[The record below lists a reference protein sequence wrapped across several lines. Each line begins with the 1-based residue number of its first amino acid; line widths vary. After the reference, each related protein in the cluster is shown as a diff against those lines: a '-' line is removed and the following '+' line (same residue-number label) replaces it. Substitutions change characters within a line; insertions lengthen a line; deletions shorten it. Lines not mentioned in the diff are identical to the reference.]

1 MKDIIV
7 RFENTVDGSLQI
19 LTNLCLYCLGDVYVT
34 KNTIECRFETRE
46 DKEDFLREID
56 DLDLQPI

>member
-34 KNTIECRFETRE
+34 KKTIECRFERWE

-56 DLDLQPI
+56 DLEMQPI

>member
-1 MKDIIV
+1 MKKVIV
-7 RFENTVDGSLQI
+7 KFENKVDESLQV

-34 KNTIECRFETRE
+34 KKTIECRFLTLE

-56 DLDLQPI
+56 DLDIKPI

>member
-1 MKDIIV
+1 MKGIIV

-34 KNTIECRFETRE
+34 KKTIECRFDSLE

-56 DLDLQPI
+56 DLDMKSI